1 MSKDKLVLADGTEIT
16 LESSQG
22 MGALKVSAQDK
33 AAVCALWEKFT
44 KENLAQVTIKN
55 AGVEILGS
63 YSGMILDHMTGTED
77 AADGTVQVTF
87 SLRDKTTEEILLE
100 RIAALEAG
108 QQTQDDAISDLGQAV
123 SDVVEGGQQ

>member
-33 AAVCALWEKFT
+33 AAACALWEKFT

-55 AGVEILGS
+55 AGGEILGS